1 MTTTELNEKKTKLD
15 SLQKIVSRAEGA
27 FEQTQKAL
35 KEEFGVST
43 VKEAE
48 ALLASLEKEYSMN
61 EGDIQ
66 EFSDRLE
73 KLTDWTK
80 L

>member
-15 SLQKIVSRAEGA
+15 NLQKIVSRAEGA

>member
-1 MTTTELNEKKTKLD
+1 MTTAELNEKKSKLD
-15 SLQKIVSRAEGA
+15 NLQKIVSKAEGA

-35 KEEFGVST
+35 KDEFGVST

-48 ALLASLEKEYSMN
+48 TLLASMEKEYSMN

-73 KLTDWTK
+73 KLTDWDK

>member
-1 MTTTELNEKKTKLD
+1 MTTAELNEKKNKLD
-15 SLQKIVSRAEGA
+15 NLQKIVSKAEGA

-35 KEEFGVST
+35 KDEFGVST
-43 VKEAE
+43 IKEAE
-48 ALLASLEKEYSMN
+48 TLLASMEKEYSMN

-73 KLTDWTK
+73 KLTDWDK